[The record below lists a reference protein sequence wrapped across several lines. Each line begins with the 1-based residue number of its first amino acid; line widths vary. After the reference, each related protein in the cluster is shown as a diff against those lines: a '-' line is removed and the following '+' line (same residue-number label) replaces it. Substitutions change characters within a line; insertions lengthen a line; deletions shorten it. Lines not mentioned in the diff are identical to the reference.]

1 MSSWNFA
8 DVFEVIAEV
17 QPDATAQVQGPRRFT
32 WAQFDARADAVA
44 QCFLDAGLAPGVT
57 VAQLLYSCPEYLESM
72 FAAWKIGL
80 PPVNTNYRYG
90 GDELIYLWDNAD
102 VGAVVFHGEFTE
114 RIESI
119 RTSVPRV
126 GLWLWVD
133 DGTGPCP
140 SWATAYES
148 VATTAVSPHVVPP
161 WGRSPDDLY
170 LLYTGG
176 TTGAP
181 KGVMW
186 RVDDMFALVNR
197 TAVIKYPEE
206 GSLDDVRTILGS
218 SEKPRPVFVPC
229 APLMHGT
236 GAIASFGALSAGGC
250 VVTLE
255 SRSFSAA
262 ELLDTIERER
272 VKGIAIVGE
281 AFAHPLLAALDAEPD
296 RWDIS
301 SLRMITSSG
310 VMWSP
315 ANKAGLLRHNDR
327 LLLVDT
333 LGSSEAVGMA
343 SDVASSKTLAE
354 ADAASIGGDGSGATK
369 PASFVLDANTKVL
382 TEDGREVLPG
392 SGESG
397 LIAYRGRVPLGY
409 YKDEAKSAGTFK
421 VIDGARWSMPGDFAM
436 VEADGSLR
444 LLGRGS
450 QCINTGGEKV
460 YPEEPEEALRSHPTV
475 VDAACLGLPDP
486 RWGQRIVALVQLEDG
501 ATLDEAA
508 LIAHVKTRLAG
519 YKAPK
524 QIFAVATLGRA
535 ANGKLDYKGLRA
547 DAESFAGER

>member
-17 QPDATAQVQGPRRFT
+17 QPDATVQVQGARRFT

-44 QCFLDAGLAPGVT
+44 QWFLDGGLTPGTT

-90 GDELIYLWDNAD
+90 GDELVYLWDNAD

-114 RIESI
+114 RIDSI
-119 RTSVPRV
+119 RASVPRV
-126 GLWLWVD
+126 ALWLWVD
-133 DGTGPCP
+133 DGSGPCP
-140 SWATAYES
+140 EWATPYEA
-148 VATTAVSPHVVPP
+148 VATAEVSPHVVPP

-197 TAVIKYPEE
+197 NAVIKYPEE
-206 GSLDDVRTILGS
+206 GTLEDIRTILGS
-218 SEKPRPVFVPC
+218 SEKTRPVFVPC

-236 GAIASFGALSAGGC
+236 GAIASFGALTAGGC

-262 ELLDTIERER
+262 ELLDTIERED

-281 AFAHPLLAALDAEPD
+281 AFAHPILAALDAEPD

-315 ANKAGLLRHNDR
+315 ANKAGLLRHNER

-343 SDVASSKTLAE
+343 SDVSSSKSTG
-354 ADAASIGGDGSGATK
+354 DAK

-382 TEDGREVLPG
+382 TEDGREVQPG

-397 LIAYRGRVPLGY
+397 IVAYRGRVPVGY

-421 VIDGARWSMPGDFAM
+421 VIDGARWSLPGDHAT

-460 YPEEPEEALRSHPTV
+460 YPEEPEEALRSHASV
-475 VDAACLGLPDP
+475 IDAACVGLPDP
-486 RWGQRIVALVQLEDG
+486 RWGQRIVALVQLEEG
-501 ATLDEAA
+501 AALDEPA
-508 LIAHVKTRLAG
+508 LIAHVKGRLAA

-524 QIFAVATLGRA
+524 QIFVLPTLGRA
-535 ANGKLDYKGLRA
+535 ANGKLDYKGLQA
-547 DAESFAGER
+547 QAASFAAEG